1 MEIAQPDPVFV
12 EARRALLTALYALAS
27 QNSAVIVAGA
37 QAIYLRTGD
46 LDLAVAPFTTDGDLA
61 LDPSLL
67 SDDPPLELAMRTA
80 HFKLKTKPDGNVEP
94 GIWLTEVTIQGKQEL
109 IPIDLIVP
117 RGAGAQGSWRGAR
130 LGPHGNQAA
139 RRILGLE
146 AVLVDHSPVL
156 IAALDPNDHRTI
168 TSEVAG
174 PAALLVS
181 KAHKLHDR
189 VASTK
194 ASRLHDK
201 DAADVLRIMQTW
213 PVASLSSVI
222 SVLLSDP
229 VAGQPTRDALVYL
242 RDLFGGRSRP
252 GTAMAA
258 DALRLAMEAD
268 TVAVICTSY
277 ISQLEAIF
285 GDVMSSETTP
295 GLS

>member
-1 MEIAQPDPVFV
+1 M
-12 EARRALLTALYALAS
+12 
-27 QNSAVIVAGA
+27 
-37 QAIYLRTGD
+37 
-46 LDLAVAPFTTDGDLA
+46 
-61 LDPSLL
+61 
-67 SDDPPLELAMRTA
+67 
-80 HFKLKTKPDGNVEP
+80 
-94 GIWLTEVTIQGKQEL
+94 
-109 IPIDLIVP
+109 
-117 RGAGAQGSWRGAR
+117 
-130 LGPHGNQAA
+130 
-139 RRILGLE
+139 
-146 AVLVDHSPVL
+146 L

-201 DAADVLRIMQTW
+201 DAADVLRIMQKW
-213 PVASLSSVI
+213 PVTSLSSVF

-229 VAGQPTRDALVYL
+229 IASQPTRDALIYL

-252 GTAMAA
+252 GTTMAA
-258 DALRLAMEAD
+258 NALRLAMESD

-277 ISQLEAIF
+277 ISQLQAIF
-285 GDVMSSETTP
+285 DDVIGQETRP